1 MSLVLDLIV
10 VAVLALFLWR
20 GASKGLVAS
29 LCGLLAFVVAFAGAG
44 LAART
49 LSPMVADAIEPH
61 FASAIQEQ
69 LEAAVPDT
77 GTALPEGEDGDLP
90 AILEALRGLGL
101 YESLIDAVDQAVGQ
115 GVTQA
120 AAGAAAAVASSIAQS
135 VAYRVIFTVAFALL
149 LAAWS
154 MVSRTLNLMTRL
166 PVLHFLNKTGGA
178 AIGLVEGVA
187 LVLLAVWLLEVLGH
201 AIPEDAVRETHLLKL
216 FLDVPGLL
224 LRRGV

>member
-1 MSLVLDLIV
+1 MSLILDLIV

-44 LAART
+44 IAART

-69 LEAAVPDT
+69 LEASVPDP

-101 YESLIDAVDQAVGQ
+101 YESLINAVDEAVDQ

-135 VAYRVIFTVAFALL
+135 VAYRVIFAVAFALL

-154 MVSRTLNLMTRL
+154 ILSRTLNLVARL

-178 AIGLVEGVA
+178 AIGLIEGI
-187 LVLLAVWLLEVLGH
+187 VLLLLVVWLLEVLGH
-201 AIPEDAVRETHLLKL
+201 AIPEEAVRDTHLLKL
-216 FLDVPGLL
+216 FLDVPGML
-224 LRRGV
+224 LRRGI

>member
-77 GTALPEGEDGDLP
+77 GTALPEGEDGELP
-90 AILEALRGLGL
+90 ALLEALRGLGL

-166 PVLHFLNKTGGA
+166 PVLHFLNKTLGGA
-178 AIGLVEGVA
+178 FGLLQGCLILFIAAWAIQFMGNVIPAETVEQT
-187 LVLLAVWLLEVLGH
+187 VLLRFFLTTNPLALLSG
-201 AIPEDAVRETHLLKL
+201 R
-216 FLDVPGLL
+216 
-224 LRRGV
+224 